1 MKNKQLKT
9 AIKRS
14 FITIFTPRKDRKC
27 PQRDIIKCKWRNKM
41 KVKKVPCR
49 MIRFR
54 EFPELLFGASPDD
67 GPVYFDATHFIR
79 SKGDERRHNVQ
90 EFRIA
95 FHHWITA
102 LSDMYSIDK
111 EDLVICEETSG
122 HLLIDECLALLFV
135 VYIDPAFGAYM
146 LERVSELLI
155 DGFTVS
161 DSWLVMAAGNRF
173 TLEELTKN
181 LKSNET

>member
-1 MKNKQLKT
+1 MR
-9 AIKRS
+9 IE
-14 FITIFTPRKDRKC
+14 
-27 PQRDIIKCKWRNKM
+27 
-41 KVKKVPCR
+41 KVPCR
-49 MIRFR
+49 TIRYR
-54 EFPELLFGASPDD
+54 EFPELLFGESPNS
-67 GPVYFDATHFIR
+67 GSTYFDATHFIR
-79 SKGDERRHNVQ
+79 SRGDERRHNVK

-95 FHHWITA
+95 FHHWITT
-102 LSDMYSIDK
+102 LTNMYDIEK
-111 EDLVICEETSG
+111 EALVIRDETSG

-173 TLEELTKN
+173 TFEELTKN

>member
-1 MKNKQLKT
+1 
-9 AIKRS
+9 
-14 FITIFTPRKDRKC
+14 
-27 PQRDIIKCKWRNKM
+27 
-41 KVKKVPCR
+41 
-49 MIRFR
+49 MIRYR
-54 EFPELLFGASPDD
+54 EFPELLFGASPDE

-79 SKGDERRHNVQ
+79 NRGDERRHNVQ

-102 LSDMYSIDK
+102 LTNMYTIDK
-111 EDLVICEETSG
+111 EDLIIRDETSG

-146 LERVSELLI
+146 LERISELLV
-155 DGFTVS
+155 DGFSVS

-173 TLEELTKN
+173 TIEELTKN
-181 LKSNET
+181 LKLNET

>member
-1 MKNKQLKT
+1 
-9 AIKRS
+9 
-14 FITIFTPRKDRKC
+14 
-27 PQRDIIKCKWRNKM
+27 
-41 KVKKVPCR
+41 
-49 MIRFR
+49 
-54 EFPELLFGASPDD
+54 
-67 GPVYFDATHFIR
+67 
-79 SKGDERRHNVQ
+79 
-90 EFRIA
+90 
-95 FHHWITA
+95 
-102 LSDMYSIDK
+102 MYSIDK
-111 EDLVICEETSG
+111 EDLVICDETSG